1 MAIEVR
7 KINPIDLQ
15 PRRAVGFNLPFS
27 SKSVFTVNYET
38 KDSIKYNLINY
49 LLTGTGERYLNPEF
63 GADIRNR
70 LFDQMSPD
78 TRLDIEMSIKQGIGK
93 YFPRILINRLEVLAI
108 PDTNTIQI
116 TLNYSIQDT
125 PIQDQ
130 LTINI

>member
-78 TRLDIEMSIKQGIGK
+78 TRLDIETSIKQGIGK
-93 YFPRILINRLEVLAI
+93 YFPRILINRLDVLAI

>member
-1 MAIEVR
+1 VAIEVR

-70 LFDQMSPD
+70 LFDQISPD
-78 TRLDIEMSIKQGIGK
+78 TRLDIETSIKQGIGK
-93 YFPRILINRLEVLAI
+93 YFPRILINRLDVLAI

-116 TLNYSIQDT
+116 SLNYSIQDT

>member
-1 MAIEVR
+1 VAIEVR

-78 TRLDIEMSIKQGIGK
+78 TRLDIETSIKQGIGK
-93 YFPRILINRLEVLAI
+93 YFPRILINRLDVLAI

>member
-70 LFDQMSPD
+70 LFDQISPD
-78 TRLDIEMSIKQGIGK
+78 TRLDIETSIKQGIGK
-93 YFPRILINRLEVLAI
+93 YFPRILINRLDVLAI

-116 TLNYSIQDT
+116 SLNYSIQDT

>member
-1 MAIEVR
+1 VAIEVR